1 MAPDGE
7 SATAVDPLVA
17 GDGSGV
23 GAGKEE
29 EGIDDRKEG
38 EAAMKEGE
46 AGMKEGEAAM
56 KEGDAPMEEGNIA
69 KMMKAACKAPIA
81 SAVRLLCCH
90 AVRHSG

>member
-29 EGIDDRKEG
+29 EGIDDRFPAEAPKEG

-46 AGMKEGEAAM
+46 AVM